1 MANDICGKVKAVAQ
15 DMSLLTDKFEDFVEL
30 EKTVTPDGLGGYIV
44 DWRESTEF
52 KAAIT
57 FNSSMQAKI
66 AAAMGVKSLYTV
78 TTRKD
83 YVLYYHDVIKRLSD
97 GKIFR
102 ITSDGDDSYT
112 PPSARLNMRQV
123 TAEEWAI
130 PDTLSEVTDG
140 D

>member
-1 MANDICGKVKAVAQ
+1 MANDICGKIKAVAQ
-15 DMSLLTDKFEDFVEL
+15 DMSLLTEKFEGFVEL

-44 DWRESTEF
+44 DWSESTEF

-102 ITSDGDDSYT
+102 VTSDGDDKVT
-112 PPSARLNMRQV
+112 PARATFQFAQV
-123 TAEEWAI
+123 SAEEWAL
-130 PDTLSEVTDG
+130 TT
-140 D
+140 

>member
-1 MANDICGKVKAVAQ
+1 
-15 DMSLLTDKFEDFVEL
+15 MSLLTEKFEDFVEL

-44 DWRESTEF
+44 DWSESTEF

-102 ITSDGDDSYT
+102 ITSDGDDVQT
-112 PPSARLNMRQV
+112 PASASFQFLQV
-123 TAEEWAI
+123 EAEEWI
-130 PDTLSEVTDG
+130 PA
-140 D
+140 